1 MDLLSSRRKISCSL
15 LLVLATLL
23 IASTSARH
31 VKKEGQV
38 IEKHRPRDM
47 TKPHKVECKDQRRTC
62 EKEAALAEG
71 KPLVSCVNFLV

>member
-23 IASTSARH
+23 NASTSARH

-38 IEKHRPRDM
+38 KEKHSPRDM
-47 TKPHKVECKDQRRTC
+47 TKPHKVECRDQRRTC
-62 EKEAALAEG
+62 EKQAELAEG
-71 KPLVSCVNFLV
+71 KPLVSHVNFLV